1 MKTSLSL
8 QVLGT
13 AGEGSDL
20 RHWDTI
26 FEYEVRGLPPG
37 ERAFIAN
44 FGGRNEAHLKV
55 LRVHGEVQEQWTGDY
70 PTENEALA
78 VLQKEY
84 EG

>member
-1 MKTSLSL
+1 
-8 QVLGT
+8 
-13 AGEGSDL
+13 
-20 RHWDTI
+20 
-26 FEYEVRGLPPG
+26 LPPG